1 MQELRTG
8 CTLQGGKYRIE
19 RVLGQGGYGITY
31 EGLQTG
37 LNRRVAIK
45 EFFLKEYCEREG
57 QTSHVTSGT
66 TTASEIVAK
75 CREKFIKEAQMIASF
90 DRAPHIVRIY
100 DIFEENGTAYYVM
113 EYVEGGSLAS
123 LVEKSGPLPVSR
135 AINLIRQTG
144 QALSYLHSRQTMHLD
159 VKPANLLLRREEDGS
174 DNVVLIDFGISKHYD
189 AQGHATTTSFV
200 TYSRGFASLEQYR
213 EGGVQE
219 FSPTSDIY
227 SLGATLYFLLTGQ
240 TPPDAMLLVEEP
252 LERPSAISPDL
263 WQIISRAMSTSR
275 KKRYQTV
282 DEMMQAL
289 KGINLATTSSPVKLA
304 TITSSKVKEETIIAS
319 PKDEKT
325 IVAPSKD
332 KITTVEPNNLILKD
346 NKPKPTPSVE
356 QRENNESEEGKPS
369 TKTRWLA
376 VACIVAMIGIVFFFI
391 IRGTSDI
398 TQVDTSD
405 SQVKMDG
412 IYEVGDLSKATDL
425 HFVYNKEKRLCG
437 MVDQAGRLVMPIQ
450 WERVNGVFSEEGLMA
465 VRKDGKWGFIDKQG
479 NLVIPYRWDY
489 CRNFSEGLAA
499 VCDGN
504 KWGFI
509 DTTGK
514 LVIPCIWAEAR
525 SFNEG
530 LAGVHNGDGS
540 GGFIN
545 KEGKIVIPCRW
556 NLYGFSEG
564 LAPVQDKSGLCGFVN
579 TQGELVIGYK
589 WPYASPFSN
598 GLAYVHEEIDKGFK
612 FIDKNGKVV
621 LSFGVRWRHF
631 TRDFSE
637 GLTFIEDR
645 NSHNKV
651 CINKSG
657 KTVFECKWD
666 NVGSFSDGLAAVLD
680 YNGKWGYIDKTG
692 TLVIPC
698 QWDCAYDF
706 SDGKAWVMIGTYGSN
721 TYRQIDKTGKYVE

>member
-1 MQELRTG
+1 MQQLQPNT
-8 CTLQGGKYRIE
+8 TLQGGKYRIE

-66 TTASEIVAK
+66 TTASEIVGK

-113 EYVEGGSLAS
+113 EYVEGGSLTS

-135 AINLIRQTG
+135 AINLINQTG

-159 VKPANLLLRREEDGS
+159 VKPANLLLRREDDGS

-240 TPPDAMLLVEEP
+240 TPPDAMLLVEDP
-252 LERPSAISPDL
+252 LERPSTINPDL

-275 KKRYQTV
+275 RKRYQTV

-304 TITSSKVKEETIIAS
+304 TITHSKAEEKTVIAS
-319 PKDEKT
+319 PKDEET
-325 IVAPSKD
+325 IVAP
-332 KITTVEPNNLILKD
+332 
-346 NKPKPTPSVE
+346 PKPIPTVE
-356 QRENNESEEGKPS
+356 QREYIVSEEDKPS
-369 TKTRWLA
+369 TKTRWLV

-391 IRGTSDI
+391 IRGT
-398 TQVDTSD
+398 TQVDASD

-412 IYEVGDLSKATDL
+412 IYEVSDLSKATDL
-425 HFVYNKEKRLCG
+425 HSVYNKEKGLYG

-450 WERVNGVFSEEGLMA
+450 WEELGGRFSEEGLIG
-465 VRKDGKWGFIDKQG
+465 VKKDGKWGYIDKQG
-479 NLVIPYRWDY
+479 NLVIPYQWND
-489 CRNFSEGLAA
+489 CRIFSERLAA
-499 VCDGN
+499 VCDGD

-509 DTTGK
+509 DTTGE
-514 LVIPCIWAEAR
+514 LVIPCRWAEVLPF
-525 SFNEG
+525 SEG
-530 LAGVHNGDGS
+530 LARVRIDDDDN

-545 KEGKIVIPCRW
+545 KEGELVISCEW
-556 NLYGFSEG
+556 HNLFGFSEG
-564 LAPVQDKSGLCGFVN
+564 LAPVWDTSGWGYIN
-579 TQGELVIGYK
+579 RQGELVLGYK
-589 WPYASPFSN
+589 WGFAGPFKD
-598 GLAYVHEEIDKGFK
+598 GLARVEERNDEGVK

-621 LSFGVRWRHF
+621 LSFGERWNHSTIF
-631 TRDFSE
+631 NFCE
-637 GLTFIEDR
+637 GLTYLEDR

-657 KTVFECKWD
+657 KTVFECKW
-666 NVGSFSDGLAAVLD
+666 NEVYYFHDGLAAVQD
-680 YNGKWGYIDKTG
+680 DNGKWGYIDKTG

-698 QWDCAYDF
+698 QWDDAESF
-706 SDGKAWVMIGTYGSN
+706 LDGKAWVMIGTYGSN

>member
-1 MQELRTG
+1 MQQLQPNT
-8 CTLQGGKYRIE
+8 TLQGGKYRIE

-57 QTSHVTSGT
+57 QTNRVTSGT

-75 CREKFIKEAQMIASF
+75 CCEKFIKEAQMIVSF

-240 TPPDAMLLVEEP
+240 TPPDAMLLVEDP
-252 LERPSAISPDL
+252 LECSSAINPDL
-263 WQIISRAMSTSR
+263 WLIISRAMSTSR

-289 KGINLATTSSPVKLA
+289 KVINLEITSSPVKLA
-304 TITSSKVKEETIIAS
+304 TITPSKVEEETIIAS
-319 PKDEKT
+319 PKDEKS
-325 IVAPSKD
+325 IVVP
-332 KITTVEPNNLILKD
+332 
-346 NKPKPTPSVE
+346 PKPTPTVE
-356 QRENNESEEGKPS
+356 QREYIESVVDKPS
-369 TKTRWLA
+369 TKIRLI
-376 VACIVAMIGIVFFFI
+376 VACIVAMIGLLSFI
-391 IRGTSDI
+391 ITIIIGTSDI

-425 HFVYNKEKRLCG
+425 HSVYNEEKGQYG
-437 MVDQAGRLVMPIQ
+437 MVDQTGRLVMPFQ
-450 WERVNGVFSEEGLMA
+450 WRDTGRFFSEGLMA

-479 NLVIPYRWDY
+479 NLVIPYQWDY
-489 CRNFSEGLAA
+489 CSNFSEGLAA

-504 KWGFI
+504 NWGFI
-509 DTTGK
+509 DKTGK
-514 LVIPCIWAEAR
+514 YTFPYRWAEA
-525 SFNEG
+525 SHFSDG
-530 LAGVHNGDGS
+530 LARVRIDDEGN

-545 KEGKIVIPCRW
+545 KEGKLVIPCRW
-556 NLYGFSEG
+556 DLYGFSEG
-564 LAPVQDKSGLCGFVN
+564 LVKVQDKSGLCGFVN

-589 WPYASPFSN
+589 WKWAVSFSD
-598 GLAYVHEEIDKGFK
+598 GLAYVVDKTGERK

-621 LSFGVRWRHF
+621 FSFGERWKEQSYYY
-631 TRDFSE
+631 FSE
-637 GLTFIEDR
+637 GLVFIEDK

-666 NVGSFSDGLAAVLD
+666 NVGSFSDGLAAVQD
-680 YNGKWGYIDKTG
+680 DNGKWGYIDKTG
-692 TLVIPC
+692 TLIIPC
-698 QWDCAYDF
+698 QWSRVGDF
-706 SDGKAWVMIGTYGSN
+706 SDGKAWVMIGTYEKN

>member
-1 MQELRTG
+1 MQELRSG

-31 EGLQTG
+31 EGFQTG

-66 TTASEIVAK
+66 TTAGEIVAK

-90 DRAPHIVRIY
+90 DRAPHIVRIH

-159 VKPANLLLRREEDGS
+159 VKPANLLLRREDDGS

-240 TPPDAMLLVEEP
+240 TPPDAMLLVEDP
-252 LERPSAISPDL
+252 LERPSAINPDL
-263 WQIISRAMSTSR
+263 WPIISHAMSTSR
-275 KKRYQTV
+275 RKRYQTV
-282 DEMMQAL
+282 DEMMSAL
-289 KGINLATTSSPVKLA
+289 KDINLATTSSPVKLA
-304 TITSSKVKEETIIAS
+304 TISPSKVEETTIAS

-325 IVAPSKD
+325 IVVPSKD
-332 KITTVEPNNLILKD
+332 KKTTIEANNLILKD

-356 QRENNESEEGKPS
+356 QRENNESEEDKPS
-369 TKTRWLA
+369 TKTRWLV
-376 VACIVAMIGIVFFFI
+376 VACIVAMIGIVFFFV

-425 HFVYNKEKRLCG
+425 HPVYNEEKRLWG
-437 MVDQAGRLVMPIQ
+437 VVDQAGRLVMPFQ
-450 WERVNGVFSEEGLMA
+450 WEIVKGTFSKEGIMA
-465 VRKDGKWGFIDKQG
+465 VAKDGKWGFIDKQG
-479 NLVIPYRWDY
+479 NLIIPYQWY
-489 CRNFSEGLAA
+489 SGSVFSEGLAP

-509 DTTGK
+509 DKTGK
-514 LVIPCIWAEAR
+514 LVIPCRWAEAI

-530 LAGVHNGDGS
+530 LARVRNDDEGN

-545 KEGKIVIPCRW
+545 KEGKFVIPCQW
-556 NLYGFSEG
+556 TPYGFWGG
-564 LAPVQDKSGLCGFVN
+564 LAPVQDKSGLWGYVN

-589 WPYASPFSN
+589 WAHAFLFFD
-598 GLAYVHEEIDKGFK
+598 GLALVTERNIKGFK
-612 FIDKNGKVV
+612 FINKNGKVV
-621 LSFGVRWRHF
+621 LSFDGNWKARSYY
-631 TRDFSE
+631 SE
-637 GLTFIEDR
+637 GLAFIEDK
-645 NSHNKV
+645 NSHNIV
-651 CINKSG
+651 CIDKSG
-657 KTVFECKWD
+657 RTVFECKW
-666 NVGSFSDGLAAVLD
+666 NKVYSFSDGLAAVQD
-680 YNGKWGYIDKTG
+680 DNGKWGYIDKTG

-698 QWDCAYDF
+698 QWDRVEDF
-706 SDGKAWVMIGTYGSN
+706 FDGKAWVMIGTYGSN